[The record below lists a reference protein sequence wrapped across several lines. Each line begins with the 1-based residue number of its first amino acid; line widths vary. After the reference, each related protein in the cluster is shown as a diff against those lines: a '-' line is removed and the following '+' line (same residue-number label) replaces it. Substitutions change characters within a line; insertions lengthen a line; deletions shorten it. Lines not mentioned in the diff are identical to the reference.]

1 MVLYEIQSLGHRKVP
16 GNQTK
21 NVVQGS
27 WWEKEF
33 HHGFSY
39 LKIFQNLNKIKYG
52 KNIMKNLCTAFFQ
65 PPLLHSTGMIQLHE
79 TFLHP
84 KRILSDLF
92 FRIRLS

>member
-1 MVLYEIQSLGHRKVP
+1 MYPKSGRSR
-16 GNQTK
+16 NQPK

-27 WWEKEF
+27 WEKDF
-33 HHGFSY
+33 HHSFSY

-84 KRILSDLF
+84 KRILSDLI